1 MSPMQDLYK
10 MVFLSFFLLLSIYA
24 SAQVADTTTGL
35 ISHWTFDESSG
46 TVAVNSANE
55 NFNAS
60 LENTSPG
67 ALTWL
72 PTGGAIGGA
81 AQFNGSGGCFRT
93 PYFDL
98 PAENVT
104 ISLWVKS
111 DFTKNNGWRGIF
123 YDRTDGNKG
132 FMTENGQLMP
142 GKWTSGGGGGE
153 YYSGL
158 YIPDNTWTFI
168 SLTVSPTLMKVNMR
182 PQGAANFST
191 WSQGGT
197 FSGTQ
202 LKQFAIGDDFWGSNL
217 IGAIDDV
224 RMYSRVLTTNDLDAL
239 YSLGSSALV
248 ANAGKDRV
256 VYLPYNNITLSGTD
270 SDNGVTS
277 RKWELIKGT
286 ATLGATSGNKLNVSG
301 LTEGNYVFRYTV
313 TDSQGTT
320 SDEIKVTAKYID
332 VLASRPTDPGR
343 IKTKQ
348 FTNGKTLVTPEGER
362 LRGYWEGGYKDP
374 LDEYYNNPEFFR
386 NLRNMGFNAV
396 KVWWENTNFGG
407 SYTDVN
413 DSLEVA
419 NSLMYMDS
427 IINLASRYGLQ
438 IMIEGGNISYYQD
451 ASAEVMNFRKENM
464 QQWWSILARRYKDR
478 THVFYEMQNEPLYID
493 LGNYPVVEDTKKWYQ
508 LMRSQAPETQIVLF
522 AFMVMQSKMVNIVDD
537 LNSKAT
543 IDWEKTTVGY
553 HGYGDV
559 KGNINE
565 ITALRA
571 KYPVIETEFWPE
583 KGLGETPWPTTD
595 RANFYEMEALEKEEI
610 SWFSW
615 TSHKT
620 QKYDAFLPPILADL
634 KARGEMWNFT
644 PVDFKEPVIIA
655 NDTTIYEP
663 ENSITINAK
672 VSSPERILVRYEWQ
686 LRKTTGL
693 ATMTSNGPSV
703 TLTGMQ
709 KGIYWLR
716 LLVWDDAGY
725 YSAKDIQVVLTQRHQ
740 IPGIIEAED
749 FSAMINIGTE
759 ECFDEGGGLNVGWI
773 ALDSHMDYA
782 VKIEQTGMYLIEL
795 REAGEGD
802 GGLWKLSIDGE
813 QVTPVIEVPGTGGWQ
828 IFTSIYSNAVLPAGN
843 HTLRFNA
850 LRTGSNINWYKFRK
864 TDATIQASPD
874 QIITLPASE
883 VELSVTATDPS
894 GIKSYAWKLLQGKA
908 TSVLTNAA
916 TDKVTVS
923 KLEVGEYLFNVTVRT
938 NNDIPYNAS
947 VKVTVVPCSDVVT
960 VNAGPDLKITLPTNS
975 AEITAVANAASGI
988 ATYSWKQTAGV
999 AATLVDA
1006 NTSVLKVSGL
1016 QGDKVYR
1023 FVVTVTSNG
1032 SCIGTDEVKVTVYI
1046 STATDPDM
1054 SNDLAIIIYPNPAK
1068 HMVTIERSDGNKNI
1082 IVQLSDVK
1090 GKILKQS
1097 IWENDRFEWRVDQY
1111 SKGLYIISFSD
1122 GDKIFRRKLLIE

>member
-1 MSPMQDLYK
+1 MKGLYK
-10 MVFLSFFLLLSIYA
+10 IVLLSFFILSNQVY
-24 SAQVADTTTGL
+24 AQVSDITTGI
-35 ISHWTFDESSG
+35 ISHWTFDETNG
-46 TVAVNSANE
+46 TVAVNSANAK
-55 NFNAS
+55 FNAT
-60 LENTSPG
+60 LENTAPG

-72 PTGGAIGGA
+72 PSGGAIGGA
-81 AQFNGSGGCFRT
+81 AQFDGSGGCFRT
-93 PYFDL
+93 PLYNL
-98 PAENVT
+98 PADNVT
-104 ISLWVKS
+104 LSLWVKS
-111 DFTKNNGWRGIF
+111 DFSKNNGWRGIF
-123 YDRTDGNKG
+123 FDRTDGNKG
-132 FMTENGQLMP
+132 FNSENGQIMP
-142 GKWTSGGGGGE
+142 GKWTSAGAGGE
-153 YYSGL
+153 YYTSL

-168 SLTVSPTLMKVNMR
+168 TLTVSPTLMKVNMR
-182 PQGAANFST
+182 PQGAANFSS

-224 RMYSRVLTTNDLDAL
+224 RMYSRVLTTNDLEAL

-286 ATLGATSGNKLNVSG
+286 ATLGITSGNKLNVSG

-313 TDSQGTT
+313 TDSKGTT
-320 SDEIKVTAKYID
+320 TDEVKVTAKFID

-343 IKTKQ
+343 VKTKQ
-348 FTNGKTLVTPEGER
+348 FTNGKTVVTPEGVR
-362 LRGYWEGGYKDP
+362 LRGYWQGGYKDP
-374 LDEYYNNPEFFR
+374 LDEYYNNPEFYR

-407 SYTDVN
+407 KFTDVN
-413 DSLEVA
+413 DSIEVA
-419 NSLMYMDS
+419 NSLVYMDT
-427 IINLASRYGLQ
+427 IVNIASRYGLQ
-438 IMIEGGNISYYQD
+438 IMIEGGNISYYHD
-451 ASAEVMNFRKENM
+451 ASAEIMNFRKENM

-478 THVFYEMQNEPLYID
+478 THVFYEMQNEPIYID
-493 LGNYPVVEDTKKWYQ
+493 LGNYPVVEDTKKWYE
-508 LMRSQAPETQIVLF
+508 LMRSQAPENQIVLF

-537 LNSKAT
+537 LNSKIT

-595 RANFYEMEALEKEEI
+595 RANFYEMEALEREEI
-610 SWFSW
+610 SWFTW
-615 TSHKT
+615 TTHKT
-620 QKYDAFLPPILADL
+620 GKYDEFFPPILADL
-634 KARGEMWNFT
+634 KARGVMWNYT
-644 PVDFKEPVIIA
+644 PVDFKEPIIVA

-672 VSSPERILVRYEWQ
+672 VTSPERNLVRYEWE
-686 LRKTTGL
+686 LRKATGL
-693 ATMTSNGPSV
+693 ATMAQNGTSV
-703 TLTGMQ
+703 TLSGMQ
-709 KGIYWLR
+709 RGIYWLR
-716 LLVWDDAGY
+716 LLAWDDAGY
-725 YSAKDIQVVLTQRHQ
+725 HSAKDIQVVLSQRHQ
-740 IPGIIEAED
+740 IPGKIEAED
-749 FSAMINIGTE
+749 FSSMFNVDTE

-773 ALDSHMDYA
+773 QLDSYMDYA
-782 VKIEQTGMYLIEL
+782 VKIAEAGMYLIEL
-795 REAGEGD
+795 REAGEGV

-850 LRTGSNINWYKFRK
+850 LRTGSNINWYKFTK
-864 TDATIQASPD
+864 TDATIQTSAD
-874 QIITLPASE
+874 QIITLPTSE

-894 GIKSYAWKLLQGKA
+894 GIKTYSWKLLQGKA
-908 TSVLTNAA
+908 SVVLTNAA
-916 TDKVTVS
+916 TNKVTIS

-988 ATYSWKQTAGV
+988 ATYSWKQTSGV
-999 AATLVDA
+999 AATLVDG
-1006 NTSVLKVSGL
+1006 NTSVLKVSDL

-1023 FVVTVTSNG
+1023 FVVTVSSNG
-1032 SCIGTDEVKVTVYI
+1032 SCIGTDEVKVTVFI
-1046 STATDPDM
+1046 STGIDPEK
-1054 SNDLAIIIYPNPAK
+1054 NKDLSVKIYPNPAK
-1068 HMVTIERSDGNKNI
+1068 QTVTLERADWLKNT
-1082 IVQLSDVK
+1082 IVRLTDVN
-1090 GKILKQS
+1090 GKVLKQS
-1097 IWENDRFEWRVDQY
+1097 NWESDKLEWPVDQY
-1111 SKGLYIISFSD
+1111 SKGLYIISISD
-1122 GDKIFRRKLLIE
+1122 GDKIIRRKLLIE